1 MPELILI
8 IGLPGSGKSTW
19 VKNKYDYAR
28 LFQGGVTILSSD
40 QVRKELF
47 GDENDQTHNE
57 EVFQYIKETTVNKLE
72 KGQKVIIDATNIS
85 RKSRKSITDYVEQQL
100 SGFYEYGFIRFI
112 VIATPYYKCLEN
124 NRKRS
129 RQVPEHVIERMYKQ
143 FEFPTYLETVHQID
157 IVYPFTIDKEFY
169 GIQHPYERLL
179 DFSHDTP
186 YHQLSIGQ
194 HMERTYEIMKIM
206 SDDKVLLKA
215 AELHDIGKPF
225 CKQYIEEENRA
236 QYLNHANVGSYEA
249 MFYAK
254 CLKFNEEETY
264 QLINLIQFHMRAHD
278 CVDNEKATEKLKM
291 LIGEKLYY
299 KLQLLRIADKEAH

>member
-57 EVFQYIKETTVNKLE
+57 EVFQYIKETAVNRLE

-112 VIATPYYKCLEN
+112 VVATPYYKCLEN

-194 HMERTYEIMKIM
+194 HMEKTYEIMKIM

-264 QLINLIQFHMRAHD
+264 QLTNLIQFHMRAHD

>member
-1 MPELILI
+1 M
-8 IGLPGSGKSTW
+8 
-19 VKNKYDYAR
+19 
-28 LFQGGVTILSSD
+28 FQGGITILSSD

-57 EVFQYIKETTVNKLE
+57 EVFQYIKETAVNRLE

-100 SGFYEYGFIRFI
+100 SGFYEYGFIRFV

-194 HMERTYEIMKIM
+194 HMEKTYEIMKIM

-254 CLKFNEEETY
+254 YAKFKEEETY

-278 CVDNEKATEKLKM
+278 CIDSEKATQKLKS

>member
-57 EVFQYIKETTVNKLE
+57 EVFQYIKETTVNRLE

-194 HMERTYEIMKIM
+194 HMEGTYEIMKIM

-264 QLINLIQFHMRAHD
+264 QLTNLIQFHMRAHD

>member
-57 EVFQYIKETTVNKLE
+57 EVFQYIKETAVNRLE

-112 VIATPYYKCLEN
+112 VVATPYYKCLEN

-264 QLINLIQFHMRAHD
+264 QLTNLIQFHMRAHD